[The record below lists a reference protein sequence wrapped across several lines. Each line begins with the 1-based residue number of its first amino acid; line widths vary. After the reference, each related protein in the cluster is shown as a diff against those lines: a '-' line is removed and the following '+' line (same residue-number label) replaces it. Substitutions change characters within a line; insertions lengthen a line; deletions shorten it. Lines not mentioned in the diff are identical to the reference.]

1 VTVVTAAEALLLE
14 LGIDDPREIDLEAIA
29 FCVGAKVRY
38 SELESCEARIIGFG
52 DKAVITV
59 DPRHGRERAR
69 FSIGHELGH
78 WNFHRGRSAICRS
91 EEIGNAASSSHT
103 ERQAD
108 SFAADLLLPRYL
120 FEAAAMKLRKTSFA
134 AVSELARLFQAS
146 RTATALRLVDYG
158 PEPSILICH
167 SAKGRRWFK
176 RGKDVPDRWFPRSDL
191 DPESNAF
198 EALYGNIDK
207 PQPLLIGA
215 DAWFDRREAEEY
227 EVYEQTVRAAG
238 GDVLTLITFKHASML
253 ADQ

>member
-1 VTVVTAAEALLLE
+1 MTAVTVAEALLLE
-14 LGIDDPREIDLEAIA
+14 LGIQDPKEIDLEAIA

-52 DKAVITV
+52 DQAVITV

-78 WNFHRGRSAICRS
+78 WQFHRGRSAICRS
-91 EEIGNAASSSHT
+91 EEIGNASNASHT

-108 SFAADLLLPRYL
+108 GFAADLLLPRYL
-120 FEAAAMKLRKTSFA
+120 FEPAAAKLRKTSFS
-134 AVSELARLFQAS
+134 AVGELARLFQAS
-146 RTATALRLVDYG
+146 RTATALRMIDYG
-158 PEPSILICH
+158 PEPAILVCH

-176 RGKDVPDRWFPRSDL
+176 RGKDVPDRWFPKDEL

-198 EALYGNIDK
+198 ETLYGGVDK

-227 EVYEQTVRAAG
+227 EVYEQTVRASG
-238 GDVLTLITFKHASML
+238 GEVLTLITFKQSQML
-253 ADQ
+253 ADR